1 VRRRLLAAT
10 VALLLAATGTV
21 VLLAY
26 VRGADAR
33 AFAGTRTVDVLVVD
47 QAIPEGTPGEEVA
60 DLVRT
65 EQLPA
70 KAALEG
76 GITDL
81 AQLAGQ
87 VATTDLQPGEQ
98 LLGARFA
105 APEDLAV
112 PGTVP
117 APPGTSEVSI
127 LLEPQRAVGGR
138 LAAGDEIG
146 VYVSLTLE
154 NEAGK
159 TVGTTHATLHGA
171 LVTQVQGAP
180 TPASEDGTTE
190 TASSGQAAPT
200 GSVQVTV
207 ALPARDVELVVFGME
222 HGTVWLALEPEGAD
236 LSDTRI
242 VTQGNVYGDAAGLG
256 TVYGGSK

>member
-1 VRRRLLAAT
+1 MRRRLLAAT
-10 VALLLAATGTV
+10 VALLLAAAGAV

-33 AFAGTRTVDVLVVD
+33 ALAGTRTVDVLVVD

-65 EQLPA
+65 ERLPT
-70 KAALEG
+70 KAAVEG

-87 VATTDLQPGEQ
+87 VATADLQPGEQ
-98 LLGARFA
+98 LLAVRFA

-117 APPGTSEVSI
+117 PPPGASEVSI

-146 VYVSLTLE
+146 VYVSMKLE

-180 TPASEDGTTE
+180 APAGEDADTE
-190 TASSGQAAPT
+190 TVSSGGAAPT
-200 GSVQVTV
+200 GSLLVTV
-207 ALPARDVELVVFGME
+207 ALPARDAELVVFGME
-222 HGTVWLALEPEGAD
+222 HGTVWLTLEPEGAD
-236 LSDTRI
+236 LDDTRI
-242 VTQGNVYGDAAGLG
+242 VTQGNVYGDLSGLG
-256 TVYGGSK
+256 TVYGESE